1 MCFCRQDFS
10 RSPQYNSQRLNLTP
24 LANNAVMVISYKPTV
39 VVTKNDLYYHC
50 RILYIRF
57 EIIQSI
63 VLRWVHLYQDCINL
77 PKSSNPM
84 LVTFSKISGIPCR
97 VVKFLRNSRI
107 VKCRPSVVGGLVD
120 RRTDGHKTFFLIFL
134 GEKCLLNLLRWT

>member
-1 MCFCRQDFS
+1 
-10 RSPQYNSQRLNLTP
+10 
-24 LANNAVMVISYKPTV
+24 
-39 VVTKNDLYYHC
+39 
-50 RILYIRF
+50 
-57 EIIQSI
+57 
-63 VLRWVHLYQDCINL
+63 
-77 PKSSNPM
+77 M

-134 GEKCLLNLLRWT
+134 GEKCLLNVLRWTQQQVKQCARIEEHLNVRSSFIFGLIWIINYIFFFCYKRVFCWQTTTCNQTLVTFTSLFNKSLINKISQSVLVENRC